1 MDCDLASHA
10 EKGSQPNV
18 KKSSGG
24 TDGGHHEMHVVG
36 RVWDGGPSPPGSRPG
51 SVWVADWSPFVLGGT
66 VIVGLVRFRQGAH
79 RVEHLA
85 SAQAGRTIVF
95 V

>member
-18 KKSSGG
+18 KESSGG
-24 TDGGHHEMHVVG
+24 TDGGHHGMHVVG
-36 RVWDGGPSPPGSRPG
+36 RVRDGGPSPPGSRPG
-51 SVWVADWSPFVLGGT
+51 SVWVADRGPLVLGGT
-66 VIVGLVRFRQGAH
+66 VIVGLVRFRQRAH
-79 RVEHLA
+79 CMGDLA